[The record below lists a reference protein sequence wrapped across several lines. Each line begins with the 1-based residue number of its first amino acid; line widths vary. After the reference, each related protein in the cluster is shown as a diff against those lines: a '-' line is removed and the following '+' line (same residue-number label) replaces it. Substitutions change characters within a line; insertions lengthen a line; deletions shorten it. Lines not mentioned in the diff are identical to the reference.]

1 MKHKWQ
7 GQQTPKQ
14 SDASPVAAAE
24 YNEQPEVTAPMQT
37 TYLSPRQYTVVDIQA
52 LVAVANSAAPATPTT
67 PEPTPAST
75 VPTIPGVPPGP
86 TPAPPTGTVLVT
98 ALSVDVDNHE
108 AAYAV
113 AIDATHVAV
122 VPRGPMG
129 PFAVTVK
136 GTDIY
141 GNSVA
146 PLVIPFEVVPNVKL
160 TGVVGPLQNKGVET
174 PGIPARW

>member
-7 GQQTPKQ
+7 REQPAEQ
-14 SDASPVAAAE
+14 SAASPAPTTE

-52 LVAVANSAAPATPTT
+52 LMATLSSSAPATNPSN
-67 PEPTPAST
+67 PS
-75 VPTIPGVPPGP
+75 PGP
-86 TPAPPTGTVLVT
+86 TPTPAPTPAPAPAAPAVLVT
-98 ALSVDVDNHE
+98 ALSVDTDNHD

-129 PFAVTVK
+129 PFVVTVK

-141 GNSVA
+141 GNAAA
-146 PLVIPFEVVPNVKL
+146 PLVLPFDVVPNVKL